1 MPLSLPLT
9 STPGGCDLA
18 HDRSPRRRHS
28 ATIPAICGT
37 PTRLDRQDWWS
48 GARARPRPWTRF
60 AGCMKNALE
69 DIISEIF
76 EELRHRDAG
85 FCSCAQCRDD
95 AILHALN
102 KARPRYISKSLI
114 GSAVTRV
121 ALSQGGVRAE
131 IAVLV
136 LEAMRKVASH
146 PRHDVTGAVGGA
158 A

>member
-1 MPLSLPLT
+1 MT
-9 STPGGCDLA
+9 
-18 HDRSPRRRHS
+18 
-28 ATIPAICGT
+28 
-37 PTRLDRQDWWS
+37 
-48 GARARPRPWTRF
+48 
-60 AGCMKNALE
+60 NALE
-69 DIISEIF
+69 DIIAEIF
-76 EELRHRDAG
+76 DELRHRDAG
-85 FCSCAQCRDD
+85 FCACAQCRDD

-146 PRHDVTGAVGGA
+146 PRHEVPGVAGGRGVT
-158 A
+158 